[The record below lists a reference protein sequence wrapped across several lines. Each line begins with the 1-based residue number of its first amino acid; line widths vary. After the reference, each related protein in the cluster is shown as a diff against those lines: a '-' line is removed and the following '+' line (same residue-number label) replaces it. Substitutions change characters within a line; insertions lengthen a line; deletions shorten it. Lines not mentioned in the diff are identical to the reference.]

1 MSTLAGRFAPPL
13 LALAISTAF
22 LAWSY
27 AYEGRSHTVPML
39 IGWTALALCLL
50 DLAAQTDSRAGR
62 VLHGILSGRPLD
74 SSSAPGDDA
83 SRAARPAAA
92 CAWVAGFVALV
103 AVIGFIAAV
112 PAYTLAFMRLQ
123 GRMSWRRSALTA
135 VVVAAVVWVVFEQ
148 LLSYQ
153 VFEGALFGGQF

>member
-1 MSTLAGRFAPPL
+1 MRTLARRFAPSL
-13 LALAISTAF
+13 MALAIAAVF

-39 IGWTALALCLL
+39 VGWCALALCLL
-50 DLAAQTDSRAGR
+50 DLMAQTDSRAGR
-62 VLHGILSGRPLD
+62 VLHGIFSGRPLD
-74 SSSAPGDDA
+74 SSAAPAEDA
-83 SRAARPAAA
+83 PRAVGPPAA

-123 GRMSWRRSALTA
+123 GRMSWRQSALTA

-148 LLSYQ
+148 LLRYQ
-153 VFEGALFGGQF
+153 VFEGVVFGGQF

>member
-1 MSTLAGRFAPPL
+1 MRTFAERFAPSL
-13 LALAISTAF
+13 LAVAIAAAF

-39 IGWTALALCLL
+39 IGWSALALCLL

-62 VLHGILSGRPLD
+62 VLYGILSGRPLD
-74 SSSAPGDDA
+74 SSSAPGDEA
-83 SRAARPAAA
+83 PRAARPAAA

-148 LLSYQ
+148 LLRYQ
-153 VFEGALFGGQF
+153 VFEGVVFGGQF